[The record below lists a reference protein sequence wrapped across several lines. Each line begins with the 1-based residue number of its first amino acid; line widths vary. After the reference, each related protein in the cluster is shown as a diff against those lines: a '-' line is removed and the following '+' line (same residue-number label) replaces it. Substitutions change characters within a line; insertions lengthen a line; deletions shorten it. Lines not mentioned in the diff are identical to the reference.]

1 MKKVLF
7 SLDIRTWPLVT
18 GGQWVRMG
26 GLEDQESK
34 TAGEE
39 PGGPLGFLVSSFH
52 GNLNVLLLYQ
62 GKPGSQKVEPV
73 LSKQRLVFW

>member
-7 SLDIRTWPLVT
+7 SLDIRTWPPVT

-39 PGGPLGFLVSSFH
+39 PGGPLGFLVSSSAK
-52 GNLNVLLLYQ
+52 VP
-62 GKPGSQKVEPV
+62 GKAWLTES
-73 LSKQRLVFW
+73 

>member
-1 MKKVLF
+1 
-7 SLDIRTWPLVT
+7 
-18 GGQWVRMG
+18 MG

-34 TAGEE
+34 TAGDE
-39 PGGPLGFLVSSFH
+39 PGVPLGFLVSSFH